1 MENRKGY
8 GAPGMSE
15 ERDLIADSH
24 DIESMLEVGMSCICH
39 ADANRP
45 NGIFHKAI
53 VRGWHSGSYLIVEL
67 LSSDDLGIY
76 LPNGQT
82 CLLKFRRNGDTWSFE
97 ASVQDNW
104 VERYS
109 HHFRLSWPTAIRRI
123 VTRKH
128 DRIEAIMPC
137 NVVLDDGAW
146 LKGQIRDIGAGGC
159 RLCLKSPP
167 ETGSAIH
174 ISFTMPDGTTL
185 EDVKSIVRTT
195 TPFGKGAFIG
205 CQFDETEKGVQ
216 QEVELFVSTQLEQ
229 HRTRKR
235 DCKRVL
241 VIERD
246 PKLASSLQQA
256 LERRS
261 FDVVVTSGLVEGF
274 ALLRSMLPSVLMV
287 NYGHSQLPGPTV
299 CRVVHATPGF
309 RNLPIFLY
317 GGDDDEQRKQA
328 LEAGATG
335 YIPFQYS
342 AGRIVHSAF
351 APEDDSHAALSS
363 TQKASESDT

>member
-1 MENRKGY
+1 
-8 GAPGMSE
+8 MSE

-24 DIESMLEVGMSCICH
+24 DIESMLEVGMPCMCH
-39 ADANRP
+39 TDMRRP
-45 NGIFHKAI
+45 HGSFHKAI
-53 VRGWHSGSYLIVEL
+53 LRGWHSGSYLIMEL
-67 LSSDDLGIY
+67 LTTDDIGIY
-76 LPNGQT
+76 LPNGQN
-82 CLLKFRRNGDTWSFE
+82 CLLKFRREGDTWSFE

-109 HHFRLSWPTAIRRI
+109 YHFRLSWPNTVKRI

-128 DRIEAIMPC
+128 DRIEAVMPC
-137 NVVLDDGAW
+137 NVVLEDGAW

-159 RLCLKSPP
+159 RLCLKTPP
-167 ETGSAIH
+167 GNGSAIH

-205 CQFDETEKGVQ
+205 CQFDEAEAGVKQ
-216 QEVELFVSTQLEQ
+216 NVELYVATQLEQ
-229 HRTRKR
+229 QRTRKR
-235 DCKRVL
+235 NCKRVL

-246 PKLASSLQQA
+246 PKLAASLQQA

-261 FDVVVTSGLVEGF
+261 FDVVCTNGVVEGF
-274 ALLRSMLPSVLMV
+274 SLLRTMLPSVLMV
-287 NYGHSQLPGPTV
+287 NYDHGQLPGPEV

-317 GGDDDEQRKQA
+317 GRDSDEQKNQA
-328 LEAGATG
+328 LEAGAAG
-335 YIPFQYS
+335 YIPYAYS
-342 AGRIVHSAF
+342 AGKIVHGAF
-351 APEDDSHAALSS
+351 ADEGQDEAIASAHNDFPE
-363 TQKASESDT
+363 TDTPADGQ